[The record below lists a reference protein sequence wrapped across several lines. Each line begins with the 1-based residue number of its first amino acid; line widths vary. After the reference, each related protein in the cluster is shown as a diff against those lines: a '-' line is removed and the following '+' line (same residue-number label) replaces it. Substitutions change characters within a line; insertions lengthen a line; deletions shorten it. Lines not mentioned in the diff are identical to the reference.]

1 MEVLEVVKKASSFEC
16 ILCNVSCSRN
26 FDLLRHFKTKKHIQR
41 LTGSNT
47 EVKKAQNSVNCV
59 FKCKCGREYKTHGGL
74 WKHKQKCYSKMEQTN
89 TSTMM
94 NTSNISNDDIIKIIL
109 EQSKEN
115 KELKD
120 MMMEMMKNQSSTSMN
135 NCNNTNTNTINNH
148 FNINMFLNEKCKN
161 ALNLSEFASQIK
173 GSIKDLESIGMLGF
187 VEGVSKIFIRELKNL
202 SVYERPIHCTD
213 VKREK
218 LYVKDE
224 NRWEKEDDDK
234 KKIKK
239 AIKNITFNN
248 IKNLNVLNI

>member
-148 FNINMFLNEKCKN
+148 FNINMFYW
-161 ALNLSEFASQIK
+161 I
-173 GSIKDLESIGMLGF
+173 I
-187 VEGVSKIFIRELKNL
+187 
-202 SVYERPIHCTD
+202 
-213 VKREK
+213 
-218 LYVKDE
+218 
-224 NRWEKEDDDK
+224 
-234 KKIKK
+234 
-239 AIKNITFNN
+239 
-248 IKNLNVLNI
+248 